1 MSRRSR
7 LRLPRRPE
15 HGWDL
20 RHRLGSAWRWPLYS
34 PARFVTTIAAAFF
47 LVVVA
52 PGWFGQSPEASSGDL
67 IQVTGSSAWVPPQD
81 PTVAMTNASAS
92 AADQAT
98 PGQESAPGS
107 SSSSAASQTDPAAM
121 AAAWATAWCTQDP
134 TEPADGNL
142 VRSAPMMTSAA
153 RRQAEAQVPS
163 AESWGRTQAAGLS
176 TSCSPVQVTMSAAGT
191 DGQPVAVISATRQIV
206 DPSGQVLSSQPFVM
220 THRMS
225 KGSDGRYLVDTEV
238 TAG

>member
-15 HGWDL
+15 QGWDL
-20 RHRLGSAWRWPLYS
+20 RHRLGSAWRWPLYN

-52 PGWFGQSPEASSGDL
+52 PGWLGQSPEASSGDL
-67 IQVTGSSAWVPPQD
+67 IQVTVP
-81 PTVAMTNASAS
+81 TTNASAS
-92 AADQAT
+92 ATDQST
-98 PGQESAPGS
+98 TDQESAPGS
-107 SSSSAASQTDPAAM
+107 SSSSAASQTDPAAI

-142 VRSAPMMTSAA
+142 TRAAPMMTSVA
-153 RRQAEAQVPS
+153 RRQAEVQVPS
-163 AESWGRTQAAGLS
+163 AESWARTQAAGLS

-191 DGQPVAVISATRQIV
+191 DGQPVAVISTTRQII
-206 DPSGQVLSSQPFVM
+206 DPSGQVLSSQPFV
-220 THRMS
+220 TSHRMS

>member
-15 HGWDL
+15 QGWDL

-52 PGWFGQSPEASSGDL
+52 PGWLGQSPEASSGDL
-67 IQVTGSSAWVPPQD
+67 IQVTVP
-81 PTVAMTNASAS
+81 TTNASAS
-92 AADQAT
+92 ATDQST
-98 PGQESAPGS
+98 TDQESAPGS
-107 SSSSAASQTDPAAM
+107 SSSSAASQTDPAAI

-142 VRSAPMMTSAA
+142 TRAAPMMTSVA
-153 RRQAEAQVPS
+153 RRQAEVQVPS
-163 AESWGRTQAAGLS
+163 AESWARTQAAGLS

-191 DGQPVAVISATRQIV
+191 DGQPVAVISTTRQII
-206 DPSGQVLSSQPFVM
+206 DPSGQVLSSQPFV
-220 THRMS
+220 TSHRMS